1 MRSKILI
8 PSLAILIGKFL
19 YGCKKMSEPLFNKVA
34 FIGLGLIGSSLA
46 RVIRAKGLA
55 NTVVAAA
62 RSQKTLDDAKKL
74 GLIDAGFLHA
84 ADAVQNADL
93 IVLALPVQ
101 ATQAAL
107 EKIQP
112 YLAQNAIITDV
123 GSTKGNVV
131 AAAKQVFG
139 ANLPSGFVPAHPI
152 AGSEHSG
159 VHAGKVDLFAQH
171 KVIITPLPSSDASA
185 VEKMIQLWQAADA
198 EVICMDVEKHDE
210 LLAHTSHLPHLL
222 AFNLVEQLA
231 NRQDNLDIFRYAAGG
246 FRDFS
251 RIAASEPQ
259 MWHDIFIANK
269 AAVLNAVAS
278 FEQQL
283 QQFKRVIEQE
293 DSQALIGMLSHARAA
308 RQHFNHMLANKPL
321 MENQTVT
328 QQFTILPH
336 SPHFKGKFT
345 VAGDKSVSH
354 RSIMFG
360 AIAEGTTHVTGFLEG
375 EDALATL
382 QAFRDMGVSIE
393 GPKNGEVTIHGVGMH
408 GLKAPA
414 SAIYMG
420 NSGTSM
426 RLLAGILAA
435 QKFDSVM
442 TGDASLTKRPMERI
456 AKPLRMMGAQIQ
468 TTGEK
473 GTPPIS
479 IHGQQTLQAMH
490 YDLPMASAQVK
501 SGILLAGLWAEGET
515 SVTEPEPTRDHTERM
530 LRAFGYE
537 VKTEGNR
544 ISLQGGGKL
553 TATNIQVPSDISS
566 AAFFMVGAAITENA
580 DITLEAVGVN
590 PTRTG
595 IIEILQQMGADLTVS
610 NPRIAGGEPIADIRI
625 RGTQT
630 LQGIHIPEDQVPLA
644 IDEFPALFIAAAC
657 AEGETVLTGAA
668 ELRVKESDRIQVM
681 ADGLKTLGIDCTPTA
696 DGIIIQGKGKAGDW
710 SPVFGGGQIESHH
723 DHRIAMSFSMAG
735 LRCAEPITIV
745 GTETVAT
752 SFPTFT
758 EFATQAGL
766 KLEVSE
772 M

>member
-1 MRSKILI
+1 M
-8 PSLAILIGKFL
+8 AQ
-19 YGCKKMSEPLFNKVA
+19 PLFEKVA

-46 RVIRAKGLA
+46 RVMLA
-55 NTVVAAA
+55 ENLSRHIVAST
-62 RSQKTLDDAKKL
+62 RSEKTLQDALEL
-74 GLIDAGFLHA
+74 GLIEQGFNNPV
-84 ADAVQNADL
+84 DAVQGADL
-93 IVLALPVQ
+93 VVLALPVQ
-101 ATQAAL
+101 AT
-107 EKIQP
+107 EKVLRLIQP
-112 YLAQNAIITDV
+112 HLADNVILTDV
-123 GSTKGNVV
+123 GSTKGSVV
-131 AAAKQVFG
+131 AAAKAVFG
-139 ANLPSGFVPAHPI
+139 EHLPAGFVPGHPI
-152 AGSEHSG
+152 AGAEHTG
-159 VHAGKVDLFAQH
+159 VHAGKVDLFANH
-171 KVIITPLPSSDASA
+171 KVILTPLPSSAPWAVNKLIQMWESA
-185 VEKMIQLWQAADA
+185 KA

-210 LLAHTSHLPHLL
+210 VLAYTSHLPHLM

-231 NRQDNLDIFRYAAGG
+231 NREDNLDIFRYAAGG

-251 RIAASEPQ
+251 RIAASDPQ
-259 MWHDIFIANK
+259 MWHDIFLANK
-269 AAVLNAVAS
+269 TALLKAVDG
-278 FEQQL
+278 FESQL
-283 QQFKRVIEQE
+283 AIIRQLIEQE
-293 DSQALIGMLSHARAA
+293 DSYALMGLLGHAQAA
-308 RQHFNHMLANKPL
+308 RQHFNHMLAKKPF
-321 MENQTVT
+321 MENNNVT
-328 QQFTILPH
+328 QQFTILPGAKT
-336 SPHFKGKFT
+336 FQGKFT
-345 VAGDKSVSH
+345 VPGDKSVSH

-393 GPKNGEVTIHGVGMH
+393 GPKNGEVTIHGVGMQ

-426 RLLAGILAA
+426 RLLAGMLSA
-435 QKFDSVM
+435 QQFDSVM

-456 AKPLRMMGAQIQ
+456 AKPLREMGAQIQ
-468 TTGEK
+468 TTGER
-473 GTPPIS
+473 GTPPVS
-479 IHGQQTLQAMH
+479 ITGAQALKGIH

-553 TATNIQVPSDISS
+553 VGTDIQVPSDISS
-566 AAFFMVGAAITENA
+566 AAFFMVGAAITENS
-580 DITLEAVGVN
+580 DVTLEAVGIN

-595 IIEILQQMGADLTVS
+595 VIEILKQMGADLSVE
-610 NPRIAGGEPIADIRI
+610 NERIAGGEPIADIRI
-625 RGTQT
+625 RGSRT
-630 LQGIHIPEDQVPLA
+630 LKGIHVPEDQVPLA

-657 AEGETVLTGAA
+657 AEGQTVLTGAA

-681 ADGLKTLGIDCTPTA
+681 ADGLKTMGIDCTPTD

-710 SPVFGGGQIESHH
+710 SAIFTGGEIESHH

-735 LRCAEPITIV
+735 LRTSGEIKIV

-758 EFATQAGL
+758 ELAGVAGL
-766 KLEVSE
+766 NIQVTE
-772 M
+772 

>member
-1 MRSKILI
+1 
-8 PSLAILIGKFL
+8 
-19 YGCKKMSEPLFNKVA
+19 MSGPLFEKVA

-46 RVIRAKGLA
+46 RVIIAENLAKQ
-55 NTVVAAA
+55 VVAST
-62 RSQKTLDDAKKL
+62 RSQKTLDDAKAL
-74 GLIDAGFLHA
+74 GLIQEGYSNPI
-84 ADAVQNADL
+84 DAVQGADL
-93 IVLALPVQ
+93 VVLALPVR
-101 ATQAAL
+101 ATQKVL
-107 EKIQP
+107 ETIKP
-112 YLAQNAIITDV
+112 YLSEHTILTDV

-131 AAAKQVFG
+131 EAAKAVFG
-139 ANLPSGFVPAHPI
+139 ENLPEGFVPGHPI
-152 AGSEHSG
+152 AGAEHTG
-159 VHAGKVDLFAQH
+159 VHAGKVDLFANH
-171 KVIITPLPSSDASA
+171 KVILTPLPSSADWA
-185 VEKMIQLWQAADA
+185 VEKLIQLWQVAKA

-210 LLAHTSHLPHLL
+210 VLAHTSHLPHLM

-231 NRQDNLDIFRYAAGG
+231 NREDNFDIFRYAAGG

-251 RIAASEPQ
+251 RIAASDPQ
-259 MWHDIFIANK
+259 MWHDIFFANK
-269 AAVLNAVAS
+269 KAILNAVDG
-278 FEQQL
+278 FEKQL
-283 QQFKRVIEQE
+283 TTLRKLIEDE
-293 DSQALIGMLSHARAA
+293 NSQALMGVLGHAQAA

-321 MENQTVT
+321 MEKNKVTT
-328 QQFTILPH
+328 QQFTILPGQKK
-336 SPHFKGKFT
+336 FQGKFT
-345 VAGDKSVSH
+345 VPGDKSVSH

-414 SAIYMG
+414 SALYMG

-426 RLLAGILAA
+426 RLLSGMLAA

-442 TGDASLTKRPMERI
+442 TGDASLTQRPMERI
-456 AKPLRMMGAQIQ
+456 AKPLRTMGAQIQ
-468 TTGEK
+468 TTGER

-479 IHGQQTLQAMH
+479 ITGNQALKGIQ

-501 SGILLAGLWAEGET
+501 SGILLAGLWANGET
-515 SVTEPEPTRDHTERM
+515 AVTEPEPTRDHSERM
-530 LRAFGYE
+530 LRAFGYD

-553 TATNIQVPSDISS
+553 IGTDIQVPSDISS
-566 AAFFMVGAAITENA
+566 AAFFMVGAAITEGS
-580 DITLEAVGVN
+580 DITLEAVGIN

-595 IIEILQQMGADLTVS
+595 VIEILKQMGADLTVK
-610 NPRIAGGEPIADIRI
+610 NERIAGGEPIADIRI
-625 RGTQT
+625 RGSRT
-630 LQGIHIPEDQVPLA
+630 LKGIHMPEDQVPLA

-657 AEGETVLTGAA
+657 AEGQTILTGAA

-681 ADGLKTLGIDCTPTA
+681 ADGLKIMGIDCTPTD
-696 DGIIIQGKGKAGDW
+696 DGILIEGQGKAGDW
-710 SPVFGGGQIESHH
+710 SAIFTGGEIESHH

-735 LRCAEPITIV
+735 LRTSGEIKIV

-758 EFATQAGL
+758 ALATQAGL
-766 KLEVSE
+766 AIQVTE
-772 M
+772 

>member
-1 MRSKILI
+1 
-8 PSLAILIGKFL
+8 
-19 YGCKKMSEPLFNKVA
+19 MSAPLFEKVA

-46 RVIRAKGLA
+46 RVIIAEKLAKQIVASTRSKQTLA
-55 NTVVAAA
+55 
-62 RSQKTLDDAKKL
+62 DAKAL
-74 GLIDAGFLHA
+74 GLIQEGYTDPIE
-84 ADAVQNADL
+84 AVKGADL
-93 IVLALPVQ
+93 VVLALPVR
-101 ATQAAL
+101 ATQKVL
-107 EKIQP
+107 ECIKP
-112 YLAQNAIITDV
+112 YLSENVILTDV

-131 AAAKQVFG
+131 DAAKAVFG
-139 ANLPSGFVPAHPI
+139 EQLPAGFVPGHPI
-152 AGSEHSG
+152 AGAEHTG
-159 VHAGKVDLFAQH
+159 VHAGKVDLFANH
-171 KVIITPLPSSDASA
+171 KVILTPLPSSADWA
-185 VEKMIQLWQAADA
+185 VEKLIQLWQAAKA

-210 LLAHTSHLPHLL
+210 VLAHTSHLPHLM

-231 NRQDNLDIFRYAAGG
+231 NREDNLDIFRYAAGG

-251 RIAASEPQ
+251 RIAASDPQ
-259 MWHDIFIANK
+259 MWHDIFFANK
-269 AAVLNAVAS
+269 KAILNAVDG
-278 FEQQL
+278 FEKQL
-283 QQFKRVIEQE
+283 KTLRQLIEDE
-293 DSQALIGMLSHARAA
+293 NSQALMGVLGHAQAA

-321 MENQTVT
+321 MEKNKVTT
-328 QQFTILPH
+328 QQFTILPGQKN
-336 SPHFKGKFT
+336 FQGKFT
-345 VAGDKSVSH
+345 VPGDKSVSH

-414 SAIYMG
+414 SALYMG

-426 RLLAGILAA
+426 RLLAGMLSA

-442 TGDASLTKRPMERI
+442 TGDASLSKRPMERI
-456 AKPLRMMGAQIQ
+456 AKPLRAMGAHIQ
-468 TTGEK
+468 TTGER
-473 GTPPIS
+473 GTPPVS
-479 IHGQQTLQAMH
+479 ITGNQSLKGIQ

-515 SVTEPEPTRDHTERM
+515 AVTEPEPTRDHSERM
-530 LRAFGYE
+530 LRAFGYD

-553 TATNIQVPSDISS
+553 TATDIQVPSDISS
-566 AAFFMVGAAITENA
+566 AAFFMVGAAITEGS
-580 DITLEAVGVN
+580 DVTLEAVGIN

-595 IIEILQQMGADLTVS
+595 VIEILKQMGADLTVE
-610 NPRIAGGEPIADIRI
+610 NERIAGGEPIADIRI
-625 RGTQT
+625 CGTRT
-630 LQGIHIPEDQVPLA
+630 LKGIHMPEDQVPLA

-657 AEGETVLTGAA
+657 AEGQTILTGAA

-681 ADGLKTLGIDCTPTA
+681 ADGLKIMGIDCTPTD
-696 DGIIIQGKGKAGDW
+696 DGIIIEGKGKAGEW
-710 SPVFGGGQIESHH
+710 GAIFTGGEIESHH

-735 LRCAEPITIV
+735 LRTSGEIKIV

-758 EFATQAGL
+758 GLATQAGL
-766 KLEVSE
+766 AIQVTE
-772 M
+772 

>member
-1 MRSKILI
+1 
-8 PSLAILIGKFL
+8 
-19 YGCKKMSEPLFNKVA
+19 MSGPLFEKVA

-46 RVIRAKGLA
+46 RVIIAENLAKQ
-55 NTVVAAA
+55 VVAST
-62 RSQKTLDDAKKL
+62 RSQKTLDDAKAL
-74 GLIDAGFLHA
+74 GLIQEGYSNPI
-84 ADAVQNADL
+84 DAVQGADL
-93 IVLALPVQ
+93 VVLALPVR
-101 ATQAAL
+101 ATQKVL
-107 EKIQP
+107 ETIKP
-112 YLAQNAIITDV
+112 YLSEHTILTDV

-131 AAAKQVFG
+131 EAAKAVFG
-139 ANLPSGFVPAHPI
+139 ENLPEGFVPGHPI
-152 AGSEHSG
+152 AGAEHTG
-159 VHAGKVDLFAQH
+159 VHAGKVDLFANH
-171 KVIITPLPSSDASA
+171 KVILTPLPSSADWA
-185 VEKMIQLWQAADA
+185 VEKLIQLWQVAKA

-210 LLAHTSHLPHLL
+210 VLAHTSHLPHLM

-231 NRQDNLDIFRYAAGG
+231 NSEDNFDIFRYAAGG

-251 RIAASEPQ
+251 RIAASDPQ
-259 MWHDIFIANK
+259 MWHDIFFANK
-269 AAVLNAVAS
+269 KAILNAVDG
-278 FEQQL
+278 FEKQL
-283 QQFKRVIEQE
+283 TTLRKLIEDE
-293 DSQALIGMLSHARAA
+293 NSQALMGVLGHAQAA

-321 MENQTVT
+321 MEKNKVTT
-328 QQFTILPH
+328 QQFTILPGQKK
-336 SPHFKGKFT
+336 FQGKFT
-345 VAGDKSVSH
+345 VPGDKSVSH

-414 SAIYMG
+414 SALYMG

-426 RLLAGILAA
+426 RLLSGMLAA

-442 TGDASLTKRPMERI
+442 TGDASLTQRPMERI
-456 AKPLRMMGAQIQ
+456 AKPLRTMGAQIQ
-468 TTGEK
+468 TTGER

-479 IHGQQTLQAMH
+479 ITGNQALKGIQ

-501 SGILLAGLWAEGET
+501 SGILLAGLWANGET
-515 SVTEPEPTRDHTERM
+515 AVTEPEPTRDHSERM
-530 LRAFGYE
+530 LRAFGYD

-553 TATNIQVPSDISS
+553 IGTDIQVPSDISS
-566 AAFFMVGAAITENA
+566 AAFFMVGAAITEGS
-580 DITLEAVGVN
+580 DITLEAVGIN

-595 IIEILQQMGADLTVS
+595 VIEILKQMGADLTVE
-610 NPRIAGGEPIADIRI
+610 NERIAGGEPIADIRI
-625 RGTQT
+625 RGSRT
-630 LQGIHIPEDQVPLA
+630 LKGIHMPEDQVPLA

-657 AEGETVLTGAA
+657 AEGQTILTGAA

-681 ADGLKTLGIDCTPTA
+681 ADGLKIMGIDCTPTD
-696 DGIIIQGKGKAGDW
+696 DGIIIEGQGKTGDW
-710 SPVFGGGQIESHH
+710 SAIFTGGEIESHH

-735 LRCAEPITIV
+735 LRTSGEIKIV

-758 EFATQAGL
+758 ALATQAGL
-766 KLEVSE
+766 AIQVTE
-772 M
+772 

>member
-1 MRSKILI
+1 M
-8 PSLAILIGKFL
+8 SL
-19 YGCKKMSEPLFNKVA
+19 PLFEKVA

-46 RVIRAKGLA
+46 RVIIAEKLA
-55 NTVVAAA
+55 NQIVAST
-62 RSQKTLDDAKKL
+62 RSQKTLDDAKAL
-74 GLIDAGFLHA
+74 GLIQEGYTNPI
-84 ADAVQNADL
+84 DAVQGADL
-93 IVLALPVQ
+93 VVLALPVR
-101 ATQAAL
+101 ATQKVL
-107 EKIQP
+107 EIIQP
-112 YLAQNAIITDV
+112 YLSEKTIITDV
-123 GSTKGNVV
+123 GSTKANVV
-131 AAAKQVFG
+131 EAAKAVYG
-139 ANLPSGFVPAHPI
+139 DALPEGFVPGHPI
-152 AGSEHSG
+152 AGSEHTG
-159 VHAGKVDLFAQH
+159 VHAGKVDLFAHH
-171 KVIITPLPSSDASA
+171 KVILTPLPSSADWAIQ
-185 VEKMIQLWQAADA
+185 KLIQLWQASKA

-210 LLAHTSHLPHLL
+210 VLAHTSHLPHLM

-231 NRQDNLDIFRYAAGG
+231 NREDNLDIFRYAAGG

-251 RIAASEPQ
+251 RIAASDPQ
-259 MWHDIFIANK
+259 MWHDIFFANK
-269 AAVLNAVAS
+269 KAILNAVDG
-278 FEQQL
+278 FEKQL
-283 QQFKRVIEQE
+283 AVIRKLIE
-293 DSQALIGMLSHARAA
+293 DENSQALMGLLGHAQAA
-308 RQHFNHMLANKPL
+308 RQHFNHMLANRPL
-321 MENQTVT
+321 MEKNKVTT
-328 QQFTILPH
+328 QQFTILPGKKN
-336 SPHFKGKFT
+336 FQGKFS
-345 VAGDKSVSH
+345 VPGDKSVSH

-414 SAIYMG
+414 SELYMG

-426 RLLAGILAA
+426 RLLSGMLSA

-456 AKPLRMMGAQIQ
+456 AKPLREMGALLQ
-468 TTGEK
+468 TTGDR

-479 IHGQQTLQAMH
+479 ITGNQKLKGIH

-515 SVTEPEPTRDHTERM
+515 SVTEPEPTHDHSERM
-530 LRAFGYE
+530 LRAFGYD

-553 TATNIQVPSDISS
+553 TATEIQVPSDISS
-566 AAFFMVGAAITENA
+566 AAFFMVGAAITEGS
-580 DITLEAVGVN
+580 DVTLEAVGIN

-595 IIEILQQMGADLTVS
+595 VIEILKQMGADISVE
-610 NPRIAGGEPIADIRI
+610 NERIAGGEPIADIRI
-625 RGTQT
+625 RGSRT
-630 LQGIHIPEDQVPLA
+630 LKGIHMPEDQVPLA

-657 AEGETVLTGAA
+657 AEGQTVLTGAA

-681 ADGLKTLGIDCTPTA
+681 ADGLKIMGIDCTPTD
-696 DGIIIQGKGKAGDW
+696 DGIIIEGKGKSGEWDAI
-710 SPVFGGGQIESHH
+710 FTGGEIESHH

-735 LRCAEPITIV
+735 LRTSGEIKIV

-758 EFATQAGL
+758 ELATEAGL
-766 KLEVSE
+766 AIQVTE
-772 M
+772 

>member
-1 MRSKILI
+1 
-8 PSLAILIGKFL
+8 
-19 YGCKKMSEPLFNKVA
+19 MSGPLFEKVA

-46 RVIRAKGLA
+46 RVIIAENLAKQ
-55 NTVVAAA
+55 VVAST
-62 RSQKTLDDAKKL
+62 RSQKTLDDAKAL
-74 GLIDAGFLHA
+74 GLIQEGYSNPI
-84 ADAVQNADL
+84 DAVQGADL
-93 IVLALPVQ
+93 VVLALPVR
-101 ATQAAL
+101 ATQKVL
-107 EKIQP
+107 ETIKP
-112 YLAQNAIITDV
+112 YLSEHTILTDV

-131 AAAKQVFG
+131 EAAKAVFG
-139 ANLPSGFVPAHPI
+139 ENLPEGFVPGHPI
-152 AGSEHSG
+152 AGAEHTG
-159 VHAGKVDLFAQH
+159 VHAGKVDLFANH
-171 KVIITPLPSSDASA
+171 KVILTPLPSSADWA
-185 VEKMIQLWQAADA
+185 VEKLIQLWQVAKA

-210 LLAHTSHLPHLL
+210 VLAHTSHLPHLM

-231 NRQDNLDIFRYAAGG
+231 NREDNFDIFRYAAGG

-251 RIAASEPQ
+251 RIAASDPQ
-259 MWHDIFIANK
+259 MWHDIFFANK
-269 AAVLNAVAS
+269 KAILNAVDG
-278 FEQQL
+278 FEKQL
-283 QQFKRVIEQE
+283 TTLRKLIEDE
-293 DSQALIGMLSHARAA
+293 NSQALMGVLGHAQAA

-321 MENQTVT
+321 MEKNKVTT
-328 QQFTILPH
+328 QQFTILPGQKK
-336 SPHFKGKFT
+336 FQGKFT
-345 VAGDKSVSH
+345 VPGDKSVSH

-414 SAIYMG
+414 SALYMG

-426 RLLAGILAA
+426 RLLSGMLAA

-442 TGDASLTKRPMERI
+442 TGDASLTQRPMERI
-456 AKPLRMMGAQIQ
+456 AKPLRTMGAQIQ
-468 TTGEK
+468 TTGER

-479 IHGQQTLQAMH
+479 ITGNQALKGIQ

-501 SGILLAGLWAEGET
+501 SGILLAGLWANGET
-515 SVTEPEPTRDHTERM
+515 VVTEPEPTRDHSERM
-530 LRAFGYE
+530 LRAFGYD

-553 TATNIQVPSDISS
+553 IGTDIQVPSDISS
-566 AAFFMVGAAITENA
+566 AAFFMVGAAITEGS
-580 DITLEAVGVN
+580 DITLEAVGIN

-595 IIEILQQMGADLTVS
+595 VIEILKQMGADLTVE
-610 NPRIAGGEPIADIRI
+610 NERIAGGEPIADIRI
-625 RGTQT
+625 RGSRT
-630 LQGIHIPEDQVPLA
+630 LKGIHMPEDQVPLA

-657 AEGETVLTGAA
+657 AEGQTILTGAA

-681 ADGLKTLGIDCTPTA
+681 ADGLKIMGIDCTPTD
-696 DGIIIQGKGKAGDW
+696 DGIIIEGQGKTGDW
-710 SPVFGGGQIESHH
+710 SAIFTGGEIESHH

-735 LRCAEPITIV
+735 LRTSGEIKIV

-758 EFATQAGL
+758 ALATQAGL
-766 KLEVSE
+766 AIQVTE
-772 M
+772 

>member
-1 MRSKILI
+1 
-8 PSLAILIGKFL
+8 
-19 YGCKKMSEPLFNKVA
+19 MSGPLFEKVA

-46 RVIRAKGLA
+46 RVIIAENLAKQ
-55 NTVVAAA
+55 VVAST
-62 RSQKTLDDAKKL
+62 RSQKTLDDAKAL
-74 GLIDAGFLHA
+74 GLIQEGYSNPI
-84 ADAVQNADL
+84 DAVQGADL
-93 IVLALPVQ
+93 VVLALPVR
-101 ATQAAL
+101 ATQKVL
-107 EKIQP
+107 ETIKP
-112 YLAQNAIITDV
+112 YLSEHTILTDV

-131 AAAKQVFG
+131 EAAKAVFG
-139 ANLPSGFVPAHPI
+139 ENLPEGFVPGHPI
-152 AGSEHSG
+152 AGAEHTG
-159 VHAGKVDLFAQH
+159 VHAGKVDLFANH
-171 KVIITPLPSSDASA
+171 KVILTPLPSSADWA
-185 VEKMIQLWQAADA
+185 VEKLIQLWQVAKA

-210 LLAHTSHLPHLL
+210 VLAHTSHLPHLM

-231 NRQDNLDIFRYAAGG
+231 NREDNFDIFRYAAGG

-251 RIAASEPQ
+251 RIAASDPQ
-259 MWHDIFIANK
+259 MWHDIFFANK
-269 AAVLNAVAS
+269 KAILNAVDG
-278 FEQQL
+278 FEKQL
-283 QQFKRVIEQE
+283 TTLRKLIEDE
-293 DSQALIGMLSHARAA
+293 NSQALMGVLGHAQAA

-321 MENQTVT
+321 MEKNKVTT
-328 QQFTILPH
+328 QQFTILPGQKK
-336 SPHFKGKFT
+336 FQGKFT
-345 VAGDKSVSH
+345 VPGDKTVSH

-414 SAIYMG
+414 SALYMG

-426 RLLAGILAA
+426 RLLSGMLAA

-442 TGDASLTKRPMERI
+442 TGDASLTQRPMERI
-456 AKPLRMMGAQIQ
+456 AKPLRTMGAQIQ
-468 TTGEK
+468 TTGER

-479 IHGQQTLQAMH
+479 ITGNQALKGIQ

-501 SGILLAGLWAEGET
+501 SGILLAGLWANGET
-515 SVTEPEPTRDHTERM
+515 AVTEPEPTRDHSERM
-530 LRAFGYE
+530 LRAFGYD

-553 TATNIQVPSDISS
+553 IGTDIQVPSDISS
-566 AAFFMVGAAITENA
+566 AAFFMVGAAITEGS
-580 DITLEAVGVN
+580 DITLEAVGIN

-595 IIEILQQMGADLTVS
+595 VIEILKQMGADLTVK
-610 NPRIAGGEPIADIRI
+610 NERIAGGEPIADIRI
-625 RGTQT
+625 RGSRT
-630 LQGIHIPEDQVPLA
+630 LKGIHMPEDQVPLA

-657 AEGETVLTGAA
+657 AEGQTILTGAA

-681 ADGLKTLGIDCTPTA
+681 ADGLKIMGIDCTPTD
-696 DGIIIQGKGKAGDW
+696 DGILIEGQGKAGDW
-710 SPVFGGGQIESHH
+710 SAIFTGGEIESHH

-735 LRCAEPITIV
+735 LRTSGEIKIV

-758 EFATQAGL
+758 ALATQAGL
-766 KLEVSE
+766 AIQVTE
-772 M
+772 

>member
-1 MRSKILI
+1 
-8 PSLAILIGKFL
+8 
-19 YGCKKMSEPLFNKVA
+19 MSVPLFEKVA

-46 RVIRAKGLA
+46 RVIIAEGLA
-55 NTVVAAA
+55 KEIVAST
-62 RSQKTLDDAKKL
+62 RSQKTLADAKAL
-74 GLIDAGFLHA
+74 GLIQQGYSDPAE
-84 ADAVQNADL
+84 AVKGADL
-93 IVLALPVQ
+93 VVLALPVR
-101 ATQAAL
+101 ATQKVL
-107 EKIQP
+107 ETIQP
-112 YLAQNAIITDV
+112 YLSEHTIITDV

-131 AAAKQVFG
+131 AAAKAVYG
-139 ANLPSGFVPAHPI
+139 ENLPAGFVPGHPI
-152 AGSEHSG
+152 AGAELTG
-159 VHAGKVDLFAQH
+159 VHAGKVDLFANH
-171 KVIITPLPSSDASA
+171 KVILTPLPSSADWA
-185 VEKMIQLWQAADA
+185 VEKLIQLWQAAKA

-210 LLAHTSHLPHLL
+210 VLAHTSHLPHLM

-231 NRQDNLDIFRYAAGG
+231 NREDNLDIFRYAAGG

-251 RIAASEPQ
+251 RIAASDPH
-259 MWHDIFIANK
+259 MWHDIFFANK
-269 AAVLNAVAS
+269 KAILNAVDG
-278 FEQQL
+278 FEKQL
-283 QQFKRVIEQE
+283 AVLRKLIEDE
-293 DSQALIGMLSHARAA
+293 NSQALMGLLGHAQAA
-308 RQHFNHMLANKPL
+308 RQHFNHMLAMRPL
-321 MENQTVT
+321 MEKNKVTT
-328 QQFTILPH
+328 QQFTILPGVKQ
-336 SPHFKGKFT
+336 FKGKFT
-345 VAGDKSVSH
+345 VPGDKSVSH

-393 GPKNGEVTIHGVGMH
+393 GPKNGEVTIHGVGMN
-408 GLKAPA
+408 GLKAPVGA
-414 SAIYMG
+414 LYMG

-426 RLLAGILAA
+426 RLLSGMLSA

-456 AKPLRMMGAQIQ
+456 AKPLREMGAQIQ
-468 TTGEK
+468 TTGER

-479 IHGQQTLQAMH
+479 ISGNQNLKGIH

-515 SVTEPEPTRDHTERM
+515 VVTEPEPTRDHSERM

-553 TATNIQVPSDISS
+553 VGTEIQVPSDISS
-566 AAFFMVGAAITENA
+566 AAFFMVGAAITEGS
-580 DITLEAVGVN
+580 DVTLEAVGIN

-595 IIEILQQMGADLTVS
+595 VIEILKQMGADLTVE
-610 NPRIAGGEPIADIRI
+610 NERIAGGEPIADIRI
-625 RGTQT
+625 RGSRT
-630 LQGIHIPEDQVPLA
+630 LKGIHMPEDQVPLA

-657 AEGETVLTGAA
+657 AEGQTILTGAA

-681 ADGLKTLGIDCTPTA
+681 ADGLQTMGVNCTPTD
-696 DGIIIQGKGKAGDW
+696 DGIIIEGKGKVGEWGAI
-710 SPVFGGGQIESHH
+710 FTGGEIESHH

-735 LRCAEPITIV
+735 LRTSGEIKIV

-758 EFATQAGL
+758 ELTNQAGL
-766 KLEVSE
+766 TILVSE
-772 M
+772 

>member
-1 MRSKILI
+1 
-8 PSLAILIGKFL
+8 
-19 YGCKKMSEPLFNKVA
+19 MSGPLFEKVA

-46 RVIRAKGLA
+46 RVIIAENLAKQ
-55 NTVVAAA
+55 VVAST
-62 RSQKTLDDAKKL
+62 RSQKTLDDAKAL
-74 GLIDAGFLHA
+74 GLIQEGYSNPI
-84 ADAVQNADL
+84 DAVQGADL
-93 IVLALPVQ
+93 VVLALPVR
-101 ATQAAL
+101 ATQKVL
-107 EKIQP
+107 ETIKP
-112 YLAQNAIITDV
+112 YLSEHTILTDV

-131 AAAKQVFG
+131 EAAKAVFG
-139 ANLPSGFVPAHPI
+139 ENLPEGFVPGHPI
-152 AGSEHSG
+152 AGAEHTG
-159 VHAGKVDLFAQH
+159 VHAGKVDLFANH
-171 KVIITPLPSSDASA
+171 KVILTPLPSSADWA
-185 VEKMIQLWQAADA
+185 VEKLIQLWQVAKA

-210 LLAHTSHLPHLL
+210 VLAHTSHLPHLM

-231 NRQDNLDIFRYAAGG
+231 NREDNFDIFRYAAGG

-251 RIAASEPQ
+251 RIAASDPQ
-259 MWHDIFIANK
+259 MWHDIFFANK
-269 AAVLNAVAS
+269 KAILNAVDG
-278 FEQQL
+278 FEKQL
-283 QQFKRVIEQE
+283 TTLRKLIEDE
-293 DSQALIGMLSHARAA
+293 NSQALMGVLGHAQAA

-321 MENQTVT
+321 MEKNKVTT
-328 QQFTILPH
+328 QQFTILPGQKK
-336 SPHFKGKFT
+336 FQGKFT
-345 VAGDKSVSH
+345 VPGDKSVSH

-414 SAIYMG
+414 SALYMG

-426 RLLAGILAA
+426 RLLSGMLAA

-442 TGDASLTKRPMERI
+442 TGDASLTQRPMERI
-456 AKPLRMMGAQIQ
+456 AKPLRTMGAQIQ
-468 TTGEK
+468 TTGER

-479 IHGQQTLQAMH
+479 ITGNQALKGIQ

-501 SGILLAGLWAEGET
+501 SGILLAGLWANGET
-515 SVTEPEPTRDHTERM
+515 VVTEPEPTRDHSERM
-530 LRAFGYE
+530 LRAFGYD

-553 TATNIQVPSDISS
+553 IGTDIQVPSDISS
-566 AAFFMVGAAITENA
+566 AAFFMVGAAITEGS
-580 DITLEAVGVN
+580 DITLEAVGIN

-595 IIEILQQMGADLTVS
+595 VIEILKQMGADLTVE
-610 NPRIAGGEPIADIRI
+610 NERIAGGEPIADIRI
-625 RGTQT
+625 RGSRT
-630 LQGIHIPEDQVPLA
+630 LKGIHMPEDQVPLA

-657 AEGETVLTGAA
+657 AEGQTILTGAA

-681 ADGLKTLGIDCTPTA
+681 ADGLKIMGIDCTPTD
-696 DGIIIQGKGKAGDW
+696 DGILIEGQGKAGDW
-710 SPVFGGGQIESHH
+710 SAIFTGGEIESHH

-735 LRCAEPITIV
+735 LRTSGEIKIV

-758 EFATQAGL
+758 ALATQAGL
-766 KLEVSE
+766 AIQVTE
-772 M
+772 